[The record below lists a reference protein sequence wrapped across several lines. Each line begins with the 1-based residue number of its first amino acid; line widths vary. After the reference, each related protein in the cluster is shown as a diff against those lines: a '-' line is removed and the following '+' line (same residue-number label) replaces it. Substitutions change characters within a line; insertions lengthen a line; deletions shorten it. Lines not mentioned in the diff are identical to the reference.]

1 VTSTRLCDAA
11 QCQVSNDF
19 GFALRHS
26 PQASLNRNFP
36 RMGLTPQSRILV
48 TGGAGFIGSRLI
60 HELNN
65 RGIERIVVADFLGND
80 ERWRNL
86 EPLAFADYVDAGD
99 LLGGLEE
106 GRLGSFELVL
116 HMGACSSTTE
126 LDAAYLMRNNYEYTR
141 RLAEWSI
148 GHGAR
153 FVYASSAATYGNG
166 QAGMDDSSDLFSL
179 RRFHPLNMY
188 GYSKHLFDM
197 YAARNGLLERCVG
210 VKYFNVFGP
219 NEQHKGEMR
228 SMVNKAYSQ
237 IMDTGVVRL
246 FRSYRDDYRDGEQ
259 CRDFIYVN
267 DAVSMTLHL
276 AESARAAGLFN
287 VGSGRA
293 ETWLH
298 LAQAV
303 FAAIEREP
311 RIEFIDMPMHMRA
324 AYQYSTVADIRRLRE
339 SGYENAVIPLAPS
352 VRDYVSRYL
361 APERISRSPAI
372 QAN

>member
-1 VTSTRLCDAA
+1 MPVISGTRRENLFEAH
-11 QCQVSNDF
+11 SNPVLTVLF
-19 GFALRHS
+19 F
-26 PQASLNRNFP
+26 
-36 RMGLTPQSRILV
+36 MVLTPQSRVLV

-65 RGIERIVVADFLGND
+65 RGVEQIVVADFLGHD
-80 ERWRNL
+80 EKWRNL
-86 EPLAFADYVDAGD
+86 EPLAFAEYVDAGD
-99 LLGGLEE
+99 LLDALEA
-106 GRLGSFELVL
+106 GRLGSFDLVL

-126 LDAAYLMRNNYEYTR
+126 RDAAYLMRNNYEYTR

-148 GHGAR
+148 GHGAKV
-153 FVYASSAATYGNG
+153 VYASSAATYGNG
-166 QAGMDDSSDLFSL
+166 EAGMDDSSELSSL

-237 IMDTGVVRL
+237 IKDAGVVRL

-267 DAVSMTLHL
+267 DAVAMTLHL
-276 AESARAAGLFN
+276 AESAGAAGLFN
-287 VGSGRA
+287 IGSGRS
-293 ETWLH
+293 ETWLD
-298 LAQAV
+298 LASAV
-303 FAAIEREP
+303 FAAMELEP
-311 RIEFIDMPMHMRA
+311 KIEFIDMPVHMQA
-324 AYQYSTVADIRRLRE
+324 GYQYSTIADIRRLRE
-339 SGYENAVIPLAPS
+339 TGYDQAVTPLAVS
-352 VRDYVSRYL
+352 VRDYVTCYL
-361 APERISRSPAI
+361 SMAI
-372 QAN
+372 DAN